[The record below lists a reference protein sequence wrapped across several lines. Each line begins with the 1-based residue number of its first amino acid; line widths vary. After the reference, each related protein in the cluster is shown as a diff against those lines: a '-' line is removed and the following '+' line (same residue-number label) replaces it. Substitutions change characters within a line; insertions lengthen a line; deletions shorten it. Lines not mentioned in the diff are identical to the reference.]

1 MNKKVVLES
10 AAQEFSD
17 ANKPH
22 PRIYELAPEDGRNLL
37 EEVQTPPVEKYDVDI
52 EDTIFSTEKWGD
64 IPVRF
69 IRPKGNKDK
78 LPIIYYIHGA
88 GWVFG
93 SAKTHDKLVRE
104 LAVRTNSV
112 VVFPEYTRS
121 PEAKYPTAI
130 ETKIMMYCK
139 QLKRRI

>member
-1 MNKKVVLES
+1 M
-10 AAQEFSD
+10 
-17 ANKPH
+17 
-22 PRIYELAPEDGRNLL
+22 
-37 EEVQTPPVEKYDVDI
+37 EKYDVDI
-52 EDTIFSTEKWGD
+52 EDTIFSSKKWGD

-78 LPIIYYIHGA
+78 LPTIYYIHGA

-112 VVFPEYTRS
+112 LVFPEYTRY
-121 PEAKYPTAI
+121 PEVNTQQQLN
-130 ETKIMMYCK
+130 KIMMYCNS
-139 QLKRRI
+139 